1 MSPEI
6 KKVLVANRGEIAVRV
21 IRGCQEM
28 GIATVAVFSEAD
40 RDALHVRLADESVFI
55 GPAPASESYL
65 VIDKIIAAALAGRA
79 DAIHPGYGFLA
90 ENAAFSKAV
99 RDAGMTFIGPSPES
113 IRSMGDKVEAR
124 ALAAKAGVPVVPG
137 YQIDGGG
144 AKLSSAEMID
154 NLFQAS
160 KEVGYPVLIKA
171 TAGGGGKGM
180 RVVRDAGAFFD
191 SAQAA
196 MREAA
201 AAFGNPVIYLEKY
214 LDSPRHVEVQVL
226 GDGRGGAV
234 HVGEREC
241 SIQRRHQKIVE
252 ETPSPVIDDATRARM
267 TGAAVSLASAINYEG
282 AGTVEFLYSGGGDFY
297 FLEMNTRLQ
306 VEHPVTEMVYGVD
319 LVREQVGIACGG
331 GVEHLENLQRRGYAV
346 ECRIYAED
354 AFHGFL
360 PQVGRVE
367 MLETPGGNGIRDDSS
382 LYEGAVVSEFYDPLL
397 AKLCCWAENREKALK
412 KMDWALSRYR
422 ILGVTTNIDF
432 LRRVVSHP
440 QFIAGEYDTHF
451 LDRHAEDFKT
461 GDEEIPMEALAAAAI
476 FAESGLSSVSGAN
489 GDEADHPGP
498 WSSGGGWRQSD

>member
-6 KKVLVANRGEIAVRV
+6 KKVLVANRGEIAVRI

-28 GIATVAVFSEAD
+28 AIATVAVFSEAD
-40 RDALHVRLADESVFI
+40 RDALHVRLAGESVLI
-55 GPAPASESYL
+55 GPAPAAESYL
-65 VIDKIIAAALAGRA
+65 VIEKIIGAAKASGA

-90 ENAAFSKAV
+90 ENAAFSMAV
-99 RDAGMTFIGPSPES
+99 RDAGLTFIGPSPES
-113 IRSMGDKVEAR
+113 IRAMGDKVEAR

-137 YQIDGGG
+137 FQVDGSAGISG
-144 AKLSSAEMID
+144 EALIERLLASAKDI
-154 NLFQAS
+154 
-160 KEVGYPVLIKA
+160 GYPVLIKA
-171 TAGGGGKGM
+171 AAGGGGKGM
-180 RVVRDAGAFFD
+180 RVVREETSFAD

-214 LDSPRHVEVQVL
+214 LDSPRHIEVQVL
-226 GDGRGGAV
+226 GDGKGGAV

-252 ETPSPVIDDATRARM
+252 ETPSPVIDEDTREKM
-267 TGAAVSLASAINYEG
+267 TAAAAALASAIDYEG
-282 AGTVEFLYSGGGDFY
+282 AGTVEFLYASGGGFY

-319 LVREQVGIACGG
+319 LVREQIGIAHGG
-331 GVEHLENLQRRGYAV
+331 GIGHLENLKRRGYSV

-382 LYEGAVVSEFYDPLL
+382 LYEGAVISEYYDPLL
-397 AKLCCWAENREKALK
+397 AKLCCWAENREAALR

-422 ILGVTTNIDF
+422 VLGVTTNIDF

-440 QFIAGEYDTHF
+440 KFIAGDYDTHF
-451 LDRHAEDFKT
+451 LERHEKDFER
-461 GDEEIPMEALAAAAI
+461 GAEEIPIEALAAAAI
-476 FAESGLSSVSGAN
+476 FAESGVSATGGAH
-489 GDEADHPGP
+489 GTDAEHPGP
-498 WSSGGGWRQSD
+498 WSSGGGWRQSA